1 MSEQNPERESAE
13 PADPSD
19 AVDVIE
25 ATDGEAGTEPVGSQ
39 HEHDAFERLLL
50 HLKDVRGFD
59 FTGYKRPSLLRRVRH
74 RMRAVGF
81 ESFGEY
87 QDHLEVNP
95 DEFVPL
101 FNTILINVTS
111 FFRDRDSWEHLSS
124 RLIPSLLEK
133 ADQEVRVW
141 SAGCAGGQE
150 AYSLAIALTE
160 AMGVDRF
167 RERVKIYATDVDED
181 ALAYARAAT
190 YTERETESL
199 PEDLREKYFEAAPQG
214 MVFRQDLRRS
224 VIFGRNDL
232 TRDAPISRID
242 LLTCRNT
249 LMYFNAETQSRILSR
264 LAFALKPEG
273 ILMLGEAEMLLNHTD
288 TFVPV
293 DMKRR
298 LFRRGSVPVAD
309 PQLVMRQP
317 APMMRFAVPD
327 ALQALRSDAFA
338 AAPLAQLV
346 VDAQGTLAMINEAAK
361 SLTRLS
367 DSDVGRRFHELDLS
381 FRPMELRPALHETR
395 ESRQP
400 HRLRGVRWAKPGP
413 EVYVDIDLV
422 PLVDLRDG
430 YAGTLL
436 AFTDVTRYQQVHQEL
451 EQTTKQLQAAS
462 EELQSTNEELETTNE
477 ELQSTVE
484 ELETTNEELQST
496 NEELETMNEELQS
509 MNDELQGANE
519 ELRVRSSELTRLND
533 FMESILGSMSSA
545 VIVLDRNLTVQIWNR
560 NAQELWGVRSDEAVG
575 MHLFSLDFG
584 LPTDD
589 VKPLL
594 RAVLAD
600 PSATRQ
606 LSVDAINRRGRPVTL
621 SVTVAALMSRGDA
634 TGVLLVM
641 DAELRD

>member
-1 MSEQNPERESAE
+1 MSESISPRE
-13 PADPSD
+13 PADVAD
-19 AVDVIE
+19 AGGTDE
-25 ATDGEAGTEPVGSQ
+25 ATDAAGATAVRPDDES
-39 HEHDAFERLLL
+39 FERLLL
-50 HLKDVRGFD
+50 HLRDVRGFD

-81 ESFGEY
+81 ESFDEY

-111 FFRDRDSWEHLSS
+111 FFRDRDSWEHLST
-124 RLIPSLLEK
+124 RLIPSLLETS
-133 ADQEVRVW
+133 DREIRVW
-141 SAGCAGGQE
+141 TAGCAGGQE

-160 AMGVDRF
+160 AMGVERF

-190 YTERETESL
+190 YTERETESV
-199 PEDLREKYFEAAPQG
+199 PEELRDKYFETSPHG

-264 LAFALKPEG
+264 LAFALRPQG
-273 ILMLGEAEMLLNHTD
+273 ILMLGKAEMLLNHTD
-288 TFVPV
+288 TFNPV

-298 LFRRGSVPVAD
+298 LFRRGSVPVPD
-309 PQLVMRQP
+309 PQLVMRSA

-327 ALQALRSDAFA
+327 ALQSLRTDAFA

-346 VDAQGTLAMINEAAK
+346 IDAQGTLAMINESAK
-361 SLTRLS
+361 SLTKLT

-413 EVYVDIDLV
+413 ELYVDIDLV
-422 PLVDLRDG
+422 PLVDVRDG

-436 AFTDVTRYQQVHQEL
+436 TFTDVTRYQQVHQEL

-533 FMESILGSMSSA
+533 FMESILGSMQSS
-545 VIVLDRNLTVQIWNR
+545 VIVLDRDLTVQIWNR

-575 MHLFSLDFG
+575 THLFNLDFG
-584 LPTDD
+584 LPTDA

-594 RAVLAD
+594 RTVLND
-600 PSATRQ
+600 PSTTRQ
-606 LSVDAINRRGRPVTL
+606 LSIDAINRRGRPVML
-621 SVTVAALMSRGDA
+621 SVRVAALMSRGDA

-641 DAELRD
+641 DAEPRE

>member
-1 MSEQNPERESAE
+1 MSEPNAAREPEEPGD
-13 PADPSD
+13 PADS
-19 AVDVIE
+19 AGMTE
-25 ATDGEAGTEPVGSQ
+25 AKEAGQGTPAGDATGAR
-39 HEHDAFERLLL
+39 HDDDDAFEHLLL
-50 HLKDVRGFD
+50 HLRDVRGFD

-81 ESFGEY
+81 ESFDEY

-95 DEFVPL
+95 KEFVPL
-101 FNTILINVTS
+101 FDTILINVTS

-124 RLIPSLLEK
+124 RLVPPLLDK
-133 ADQEVRVW
+133 ADHEIRVW
-141 SAGCAGGQE
+141 SAGCARGQE

-160 AMGVDRF
+160 ALGVERF

-190 YTERETESL
+190 YTERETDSV
-199 PEDLREKYFEAAPQG
+199 PEDLRGKYFETSPHG
-214 MVFRQDLRRS
+214 MVFRHDLRRS

-264 LAFALKPEG
+264 LAFALKPHG
-273 ILMLGEAEMLLNHTD
+273 ILMLGEAEMPLDHTD
-288 TFVPV
+288 AFIPV
-293 DMKRR
+293 DTKRR
-298 LFRRGSVPVAD
+298 LFRRGSVPVPD
-309 PQLVMRQP
+309 PQPVMREA
-317 APMMRFAVPD
+317 APMMRFGVPD
-327 ALQALRSDAFA
+327 APPSLRSHAFA

-346 VDAQGTLAMINEAAK
+346 VDVHGTLAMLNEAAK
-361 SLTRLS
+361 SLTKLS

-381 FRPMELRPALHETR
+381 FRPTELRPALDETR
-395 ESRQP
+395 ESREP

-413 EVYVDIDLV
+413 ELFVDIDLV
-422 PLVDLRDG
+422 PLVDVRGG

-436 AFTDVTRYQQVHQEL
+436 AFSDVTRYQQMHQGL
-451 EQTTKQLQAAS
+451 DQTTKQLQAAS

-484 ELETTNEELQST
+484 ELETMNEELQST
-496 NEELETMNEELQS
+496 N
-509 MNDELQGANE
+509 DELQAANE
-519 ELRVRSSELTRLND
+519 ELRVRSSELTRLNV

-545 VIVLDRNLTVQIWNR
+545 VIVLDRNLTVQVWNK

-575 MHLFSLDFG
+575 RHLFSLDVG

-589 VKPLL
+589 VRPLL

-600 PSATRQ
+600 PGAARQ
-606 LSVDAINRRGRPVTL
+606 LSLDAINRRGRAVTL
-621 SVTVAALMSRGDA
+621 SVTVAALTSSGDA
-634 TGVLLVM
+634 TGALVVM
-641 DAELRD
+641 DAEPRD